1 MIENCQ
7 IFARANPTQK
17 ADIILELENN
27 NKNRFTGMCGDG
39 ANDCIAL
46 KISDVSLSLSET
58 EASVAAPFTSKIKN
72 ISSFKHLINEGKGSI
87 VTTFVCFKFMIIY
100 GLIYYCFTSLLY
112 MSKSMITDYES
123 LWVDFCIV
131 LPLATFMGNTK
142 C

>member
-1 MIENCQ
+1 
-7 IFARANPTQK
+7 
-17 ADIILELENN
+17 
-27 NKNRFTGMCGDG
+27 MCGDG

-72 ISSFKHLINEGKGSI
+72 ISSFKYLISEGRGSI
-87 VTTFVCFKFMIIY
+87 VTTFVCFKFMILY
-100 GLIYYCFTSLLY
+100 GLVYFCFISLLFN
-112 MSKSMITDYES
+112 SNSSITTIES

-131 LPLATFMGNTK
+131 LPLAAMMGYTK